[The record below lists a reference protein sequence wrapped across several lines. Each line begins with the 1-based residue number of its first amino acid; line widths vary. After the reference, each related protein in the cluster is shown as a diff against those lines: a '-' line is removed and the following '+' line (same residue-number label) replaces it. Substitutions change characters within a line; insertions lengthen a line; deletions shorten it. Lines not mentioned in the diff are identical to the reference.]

1 VGGPRVSKDSY
12 LIAMKA
18 NLCSRLAGDSSE
30 NHSLKLFNAV
40 RVVVDV
46 YVRCDLS

>member
-1 VGGPRVSKDSY
+1 VGDTRVSKDSC

-18 NLCSRLAGDSSE
+18 NLCSRLARDLSG

-40 RVVVDV
+40 RVVVNV

>member
-1 VGGPRVSKDSY
+1 VGDPRVSKDSY

-18 NLCSRLAGDSSE
+18 NLCNRLARDSSE
-30 NHSLKLFNAV
+30 NHSLRLFSAV

>member
-1 VGGPRVSKDSY
+1 VGDPRVSKDSC
-12 LIAMKA
+12 LIARRA
-18 NLCSRLAGDSSE
+18 NLCSRLARDSSG
-30 NHSLKLFNAV
+30 NHLLRLFNAV

>member
-1 VGGPRVSKDSY
+1 VGVLRVSKDSY

-18 NLCSRLAGDSSE
+18 NLCSRLARDSSG
-30 NHSLKLFNAV
+30 NHSLKLFSAV

-46 YVRCDLS
+46 YVRYDLS